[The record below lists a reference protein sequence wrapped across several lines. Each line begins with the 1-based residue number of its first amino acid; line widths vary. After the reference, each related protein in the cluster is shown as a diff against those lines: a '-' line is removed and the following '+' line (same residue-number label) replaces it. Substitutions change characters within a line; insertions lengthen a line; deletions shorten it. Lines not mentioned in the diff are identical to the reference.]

1 MQKIVFVFLF
11 LLLTTSSH
19 SQKIRVVEN
28 SKIAKMISGLIGYKG
43 KYAITFGRTVFVNC
57 TKDEFYAQPWWV
69 RHELTH
75 VRQYKEYG
83 ILGFLERYIGYSLF
97 HKYDEIPF
105 EKEAIS
111 AEWPTENDLH

>member
-1 MQKIVFVFLF
+1 MQKIILVLLFVVLAS
-11 LLLTTSSH
+11 SSH

-28 SKIAKMISGLIGYKG
+28 SKIAKIITRLSGYKG
-43 KYAITFGRTVFVNC
+43 RYGITFGKTVFVNC

-83 ILGFLERYIGYSLF
+83 ILGFLERYLCYSLF

-105 EKEAIS
+105 EKEAIL
-111 AEWPTENDLH
+111 AEWPTEGD